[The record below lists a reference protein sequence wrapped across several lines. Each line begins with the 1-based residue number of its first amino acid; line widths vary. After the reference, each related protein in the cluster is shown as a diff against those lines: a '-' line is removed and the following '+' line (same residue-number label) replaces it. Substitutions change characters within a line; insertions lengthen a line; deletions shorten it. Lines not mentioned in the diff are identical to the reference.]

1 MEKYTAMVSDSTSF
15 PSREDAREDDAK
27 RLVHTTVKPVF
38 VAKPNGVAESWSRG
52 T

>member
-15 PSREDAREDDAK
+15 PSREDDAK